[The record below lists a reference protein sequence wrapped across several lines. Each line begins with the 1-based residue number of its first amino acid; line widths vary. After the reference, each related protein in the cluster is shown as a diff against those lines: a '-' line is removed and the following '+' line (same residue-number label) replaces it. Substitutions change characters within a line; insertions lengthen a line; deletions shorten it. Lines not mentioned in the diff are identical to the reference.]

1 MRGACYIHGP
11 RRSVCL
17 NAFSQCIF
25 QVEAVDAGLVG
36 IDYVAVVG
44 HSFGDPVVS
53 AEGLHPPDLIYIRK
67 GYAVHFIGAV
77 LFKEGR
83 SAQHALACA

>member
-1 MRGACYIHGP
+1 MVVRNEFLKVRATEVI
-11 RRSVCL
+11 

-25 QVEAVDAGLVG
+25 QVEAVDAGLVE
-36 IDYVAVVG
+36 IDVYVAVVR

-77 LFKEGR
+77 LLKEGR
-83 SAQHALACA
+83 SA